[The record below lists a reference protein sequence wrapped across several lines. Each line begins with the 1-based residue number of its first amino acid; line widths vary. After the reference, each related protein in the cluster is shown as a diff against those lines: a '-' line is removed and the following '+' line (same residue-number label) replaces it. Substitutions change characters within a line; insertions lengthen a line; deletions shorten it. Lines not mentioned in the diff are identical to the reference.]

1 MAKFTRAEIRN
12 ILGEACTEEIEN
24 RLVALHL
31 GVVDPLKDDLTKYK
45 ADAEKLPGVQKQ
57 LDDLKAAGDGGYKEK
72 YEKEHSAFEAFK
84 TDITAKESKAAKE
97 KAVRA
102 YFESKNITGA
112 NLDLAMRGCGE
123 EMAALEL
130 DGEKIKDTKSLDAL
144 VDGTYKGL
152 VSKQTVRFD
161 TGARF
166 NGGGNP
172 LDVADYLASANITLQ
187 TAFGMTYVENFLGLG
202 TVILNSSVPKGK
214 IYATAKD
221 NIVLY
226 YIPVNGADLGEV
238 FDFTTDAT
246 GYIGIHE
253 EPDYTNMTASDTVIN
268 GMALFAERIDGVV
281 VGSITPAVGG

>member
-45 ADAEKLPGVQKQ
+45 ADAEKLPGVQKE

-102 YFESKNITGA
+102 YFKSKNITGA

-166 NGGGNP
+166 NGGGKP
-172 LDVADYLASANITLQ
+172 
-187 TAFGMTYVENFLGLG
+187 MT
-202 TVILNSSVPKGK
+202 
-214 IYATAKD
+214 KD
-221 NIVLY
+221 EI
-226 YIPVNGADLGEV
+226 
-238 FDFTTDAT
+238 
-246 GYIGIHE
+246 
-253 EPDYTNMTASDTVIN
+253 MQIN
-268 GMALFAERIDGVV
+268 DRAERRAAI
-281 VGSITPAVGG
+281 AANMNLFRKEE